1 MVISLLA
8 FLFIINVTQCI
19 YTLLP
24 SPQSPRST
32 LLSMLISIDARPTH
46 LVLGLQVSVK
56 TIVSFTF
63 VPLFFLLFFSCRKC
77 ICNDAPTLINSIT
90 FFKLSSVISNLL
102 LSYDSARFEQKL
114 FSFNIFKSTIAY

>member
-1 MVISLLA
+1 MLH
-8 FLFIINVTQCI
+8 NVI

-32 LLSMLISIDARPTH
+32 LSSMLISIDARPTH
-46 LVLGLQVSVK
+46 LVLGLQVRVK

-77 ICNDAPTLINSIT
+77 ICNDAPTSMNSIT
-90 FFKLSSVISNLL
+90 FFKLSTVLSQIYYFYTTVRDLNKSSFLSTFLNLL
-102 LSYDSARFEQKL
+102 LLIDAVATTAK
-114 FSFNIFKSTIAY
+114 